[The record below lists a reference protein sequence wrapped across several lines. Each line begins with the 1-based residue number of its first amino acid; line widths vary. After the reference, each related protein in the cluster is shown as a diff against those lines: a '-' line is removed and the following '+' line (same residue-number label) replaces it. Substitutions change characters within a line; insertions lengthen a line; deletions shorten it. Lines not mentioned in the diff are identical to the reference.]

1 MTVLKIY
8 GLNDAGCR
16 LINSF
21 TWEKYGATLSY
32 EEREDSTYN
41 NHRHD
46 LTILGNFKIVRSIN
60 DDRLRISPAA
70 CNLGYAALDKSMYY
84 YVEVSHD

>member
-1 MTVLKIY
+1 MQLKIY

-21 TWEKYGATLSY
+21 SWEKAGAALFY
-32 EEREDSTYN
+32 EDRQDSTYF

-46 LTILGNFKIVRSIN
+46 LTIIGDFKIVHTGN
-60 DDRLRISPAA
+60 DDRLRISPGE
-70 CNLGYAALDKSMYY
+70 CKLGYAALDRTMFYY
-84 YVEVSHD
+84 AEVLV